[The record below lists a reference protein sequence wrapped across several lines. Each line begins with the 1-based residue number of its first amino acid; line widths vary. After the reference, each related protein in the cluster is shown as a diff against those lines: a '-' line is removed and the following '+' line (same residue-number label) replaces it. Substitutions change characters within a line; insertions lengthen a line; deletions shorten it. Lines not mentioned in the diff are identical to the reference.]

1 MFRQIFTS
9 AFVIACMSAQGAAI
23 NVQSSAV
30 LNAQPIEKPAP
41 VKPIVAKPVKPIVAK
56 PVKVDEVLADKI
68 GEAEAVKDAADNA
81 KERNRLL
88 KDPNFIKF
96 LESLKKGEYRD

>member
-41 VKPIVAKPVKPIVAK
+41 VKPIVAKPVK
-56 PVKVDEVLADKI
+56 VDEVLAEKI
-68 GEAEAVKDAADNA
+68 GEAEAVEDAEKANKAFKD
-81 KERNRLL
+81 
-88 KDPNFIKF
+88 DPEF
-96 LESLKKGEYRD
+96 KK